1 MAGPRLCLGVIVGAH
16 GLRGQVKVKSF
27 TEDPADLAAYGP
39 LSDVTGSRTF
49 TLSLVGRAKG
59 TLLAS
64 IVGVTERNAAEALRG
79 TELFVAREALPDTE
93 DEEVYY
99 HADLIGLTAEDESG
113 MRLGEVTALHNHG
126 AGDLI
131 EIAPEAAGGK
141 GGPAIL
147 LPFTRA
153 VVPEVDLA
161 NRRLVVAPP
170 PETVV
175 RPDGDP
181 GEEQNEDRETPH
193 D

>member
-113 MRLGEVTALHNHG
+113 MRG
-126 AGDLI
+126 AADILLARGCRAVLV
-131 EIAPEAAGGK
+131 K
-141 GGPAIL
+141 GGHLSGDRI
-147 LPFTRA
+147 
-153 VVPEVDLA
+153 VDL
-161 NRRLVVAPP
+161 LEDLTVPSTGPP
-170 PETVV
+170 TV
-175 RPDGDP
+175 P
-181 GEEQNEDRETPH
+181 GS
-193 D
+193 